1 MTVVAQQPLPTWW
14 PEDAVRCY
22 TDLCEYRLVGAS
34 ACADRITGAISAV
47 AGAASERLD
56 LAGDLA
62 QALAEAGQLF
72 RALKPDTS
80 LYANSLDLLLRG
92 EPTAPAVAERAEAL
106 TAYRRRS
113 QERIAVVAA
122 ATLREAESILVH
134 DYSSAV
140 LRTLAECAR
149 DRPRRVIV
157 TECAL
162 LGQGPR
168 VAEAAADMGHRVV
181 YGSDCSI
188 GRLTARADAFVTG
201 VEGFFADGS
210 FANTVGTLPI
220 AFLCREFGVPVVAP
234 AELLKLDRLAETAC
248 VDSLH
253 ARLLHPWPTDPQ
265 LGEHAFEI
273 EDHVLDAVAADLV
286 TCYATEHGRARPGEI
301 GTLAVQAMRSLSE
314 ALTAARGR

>member
-22 TDLCEYRLVGAS
+22 TDLREYRLVGAS

-47 AGAASERLD
+47 AHAASERLD
-56 LAGDLA
+56 FVGDLE
-62 QALAEAGQLF
+62 QTLGEAGQLF

-80 LYANSLDLLLRG
+80 LYANSLDFVLRG
-92 EPTAPAVAERAEAL
+92 EPTASAVAERAEAL
-106 TAYRRRS
+106 TTYRRRS
-113 QERIAVVAA
+113 QDRIAVVAA
-122 ATLREAESILVH
+122 AAVREAESILVH

-140 LRTLAECAR
+140 LRTLAECAH

-168 VAEAAADMGHRVV
+168 VAQAVADMGHRVV

-188 GRLTARADAFVTG
+188 GRLAARADAFVTG

-220 AFLCREFGVPVVAP
+220 ALLCREFGVPVIAP
-234 AELLKLDRLAETAC
+234 AELLKLDRSAETAC

-253 ARLLHPWPTDPQ
+253 ARLLHPWPAGQQ
-265 LGEHAFEI
+265 LREHAAEI

-286 TCYATEHGRARPGEI
+286 TCYATEHRRARPGEI
-301 GTLAVQAMRSLSE
+301 GTMAVQAMRCLKE
-314 ALTAARGR
+314 EPAAARSR